1 MKKAIIIL
9 IILILSLL
17 YYTGV
22 LTRKETLPFSKEF
35 FSVESPGSTDRIW
48 DPKKSTSLS
57 QKELDQLYQLKLDR
71 GIRNVPIFYFPPDPR
86 VPASEKER
94 GGR

>member
-9 IILILSLL
+9 MILILSLL

-35 FSVESPGSTDRIW
+35 FSVESLIPWIGYGT
-48 DPKKSTSLS
+48 PKK
-57 QKELDQLYQLKLDR
+57 
-71 GIRNVPIFYFPPDPR
+71 VPL
-86 VPASEKER
+86 PAQRSWIHFIN
-94 GGR
+94 

>member
-9 IILILSLL
+9 MILIFSLL

-35 FSVESPGSTDRIW
+35 FSVESPDSMDRIW
-48 DPKKSTSLS
+48 DPKKSTSPS
-57 QKELDQLYQLKLDR
+57 PKELDQLY
-71 GIRNVPIFYFPPDPR
+71 N
-86 VPASEKER
+86 
-94 GGR
+94 